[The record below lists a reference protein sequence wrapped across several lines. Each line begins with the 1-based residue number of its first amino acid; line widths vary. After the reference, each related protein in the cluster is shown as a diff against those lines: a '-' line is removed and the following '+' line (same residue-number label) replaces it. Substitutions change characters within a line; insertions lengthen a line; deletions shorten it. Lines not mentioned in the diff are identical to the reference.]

1 MHSEKKKPAIS
12 AEETHIMLRGLVARR
27 SAAAPLRVLR
37 RNLNLHEVSSAGHTE
52 RTPNETRKNID
63 RTTLERI

>member
-1 MHSEKKKPAIS
+1 
-12 AEETHIMLRGLVARR
+12 MLRGLVARR

-52 RTPNETRKNID
+52 RTPNAGPSLPTAAAPNISPYNSPP
-63 RTTLERI
+63 